1 MTVVSL
7 NRTSYVQINS
17 VAQRVQIFGGRIRV
31 ADSATPAADDFQVWP
46 QGEVV
51 DVTAVKFAQAIDT
64 APTWVVTQP
73 A

>member
-31 ADSATPAADDFQVWP
+31 AESATPAADDFQVWP

-51 DVTAVKFAQAIDT
+51 DVIAVKFAQAIDT
-64 APTWVVTQP
+64 SPTWVVTQP